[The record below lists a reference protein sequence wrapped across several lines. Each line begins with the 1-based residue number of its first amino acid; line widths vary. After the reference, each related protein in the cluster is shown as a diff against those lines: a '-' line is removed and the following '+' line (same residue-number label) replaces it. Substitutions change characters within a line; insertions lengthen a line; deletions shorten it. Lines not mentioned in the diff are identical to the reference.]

1 LSSFGE
7 AGGSFRFEQT
17 DVDAHIR
24 SAAFAEVQ
32 RLSQLFG
39 NLTPQHLAMGFQYHG
54 VRIPLVNPQRG
65 IFKPKQMRHLLSIKT
80 VYPRPGRKVWYD
92 DQREVHQQ
100 IFNGDQVIDYAF
112 MGDNPDAADNRWLRD
127 AMEFQ
132 IPVIYFLGTAPGF
145 YQAIAPTFIV
155 GFDPGKLR
163 ANLAFASS
171 ISATAPP
178 RDTVERR
185 YALRSVKQRLH
196 QASFRQMVI
205 DAYRGRCAISGLP
218 EPILLDAAHIASD
231 ADEQFGQPI
240 VNNGIPLSKLHHA
253 AFDAHLIGID
263 PDFRIHVSRKLMD
276 MRDGPTLEALRQFD
290 GGKLILP
297 NRANDLPDR
306 DRLAVRFDLFK
317 SAA

>member
-1 LSSFGE
+1 
-7 AGGSFRFEQT
+7 
-17 DVDAHIR
+17 
-24 SAAFAEVQ
+24 
-32 RLSQLFG
+32 
-39 NLTPQHLAMGFQYHG
+39 
-54 VRIPLVNPQRG
+54 
-65 IFKPKQMRHLLSIKT
+65 MRHLLSIKT
-80 VYPRPGRKVWYD
+80 VFPRRGRKIWYD

-100 IFNGDQVIDYAF
+100 IFNGDQVIDYSF

-132 IPVIYFLGTAPGF
+132 VPIIYFLGTAPGL

-155 GFDPGKLR
+155 GFDADKLR
-163 ANLAFASS
+163 ANLAFAPSE
-171 ISATAPP
+171 ATTTVP
-178 RDTVERR
+178 RDGVERR
-185 YALRSVKQRLH
+185 YALRTIKQRLH
-196 QASFRQMVI
+196 QATFREMVI

-218 EPILLDAAHIASD
+218 EPVLLDAAHIMSD
-231 ADEQFGQPI
+231 IDEQYGQPV

-263 PDFRIHVSRKLMD
+263 PDFGIHVSQKLLD

-290 GGKLILP
+290 GSKLILP
-297 NRANDLPDR
+297 NREIDRPDR